1 MLFWCVEQKHFPS
14 CLKWKHLSD
23 GAVSRSASPF
33 LIGQKFPQKRAS
45 THQHLKI
52 CKSQQL
58 EPQLILCYK
67 DCKGH
72 HFPDIHNKGIN
83 REEKCIKWKQIKT
96 IIKKKKKNRSWR
108 ESGHFF
114 FLYCMFFFILQNGL
128 WSRFFLIFLLIQTL
142 AYMMELSQI

>member
-1 MLFWCVEQKHFPS
+1 MSFSDVILVFWTNIPYLPEMKTPLWWRRHPPPPS
-14 CLKWKHLSD
+14 
-23 GAVSRSASPF
+23 
-33 LIGQKFPQKRAS
+33 LIGQKFTQKRAS

-83 REEKCIKWKQIKT
+83 REEKCIKWKQV
-96 IIKKKKKNRSWR
+96 
-108 ESGHFF
+108 
-114 FLYCMFFFILQNGL
+114 
-128 WSRFFLIFLLIQTL
+128 
-142 AYMMELSQI
+142 

>member
-1 MLFWCVEQKHFPS
+1 MVITPKHNRTLKNKSEYLKVKQSCKCPEAVLLCCVEQKHPYLAEMKTS
-14 CLKWKHLSD
+14 LVGPIL
-23 GAVSRSASPF
+23 AQRPP
-33 LIGQKFPQKRAS
+33 LPIGQKFPPPQKRAS

-83 REEKCIKWKQIKT
+83 REEKCIK
-96 IIKKKKKNRSWR
+96 
-108 ESGHFF
+108 
-114 FLYCMFFFILQNGL
+114 
-128 WSRFFLIFLLIQTL
+128 
-142 AYMMELSQI
+142 